1 MKQTSILITILS
13 FFLLTACVTK
23 QANEAVVTVT
33 IEPQRYFAEKIA
45 GDKFKINCVV
55 PAGQSPETYDPTP
68 QQMIQIGRSIAYL
81 RIGPIGFEQAWMDK
95 IRENNPKLQVFDTS
109 EGMNLLTDTEDDD
122 HAHEH
127 GTHDHDAHAGE
138 EAHHHHHGGV
148 DPHIWSSIAGAKAV
162 AWNTLNAFI
171 ELDPENTEYFWQNYN
186 KLVDEIDK
194 TNTEIKQLLDP
205 LTDRTFIIY
214 HPALTYFANE
224 FNLTQLCIEMD
235 GKEPSPAQLKR
246 LVETARANNARV
258 VFIQQEFDQKNAELI
273 AKETGCKLTVINPL
287 AYDWTKRND
296 SYSKKH
302 WLMDK
307 LIEIDKI
314 TAAYGNKTVLK
325 DVSLTVWKDD
335 FLGIIGPNGGG
346 KTTLLK
352 VILGLLQP
360 VSGAIR
366 FYQNGVEVSSLRIGY
381 LPQLNNIDRK
391 FPISV
396 WGSGRFGTGC

>member
-171 ELDPENTEYFWQNYN
+171 ALDPDNTEYFWQNYN

-287 AYDWTKRND
+287 AYDWTKEMIHIAKALAD
-296 SYSKKH
+296 GQTH
-302 WLMDK
+302 
-307 LIEIDKI
+307 
-314 TAAYGNKTVLK
+314 
-325 DVSLTVWKDD
+325 
-335 FLGIIGPNGGG
+335 
-346 KTTLLK
+346 
-352 VILGLLQP
+352 
-360 VSGAIR
+360 
-366 FYQNGVEVSSLRIGY
+366 
-381 LPQLNNIDRK
+381 
-391 FPISV
+391 
-396 WGSGRFGTGC
+396 

>member
-23 QANEAVVTVT
+23 QANETVVTVT

-122 HAHEH
+122 HTHEH

-138 EAHHHHHGGV
+138 EAYHHHHGGV
-148 DPHIWSSIAGAKAV
+148 DPHIWSSIAGAKTV

-171 ELDPENTEYFWQNYN
+171 ELDPDNTEYFWQNYN

-287 AYDWTKRND
+287 AYDWTKEMIHIAKALAD
-296 SYSKKH
+296 GQTH
-302 WLMDK
+302 
-307 LIEIDKI
+307 
-314 TAAYGNKTVLK
+314 
-325 DVSLTVWKDD
+325 
-335 FLGIIGPNGGG
+335 
-346 KTTLLK
+346 
-352 VILGLLQP
+352 
-360 VSGAIR
+360 
-366 FYQNGVEVSSLRIGY
+366 
-381 LPQLNNIDRK
+381 
-391 FPISV
+391 
-396 WGSGRFGTGC
+396 

>member
-23 QANEAVVTVT
+23 QANETVVTVT

-138 EAHHHHHGGV
+138 EVHHHHHGGV

-171 ELDPENTEYFWQNYN
+171 ELDPDNTEYFWQNYN

-235 GKEPSPAQLKR
+235 GKEPSPAQLNWLKQ
-246 LVETARANNARV
+246 RV
-258 VFIQQEFDQKNAELI
+258 PIMPV
-273 AKETGCKLTVINPL
+273 
-287 AYDWTKRND
+287 
-296 SYSKKH
+296 SYSFNRSSIRR
-302 WLMDK
+302 M
-307 LIEIDKI
+307 
-314 TAAYGNKTVLK
+314 
-325 DVSLTVWKDD
+325 
-335 FLGIIGPNGGG
+335 PN
-346 KTTLLK
+346 
-352 VILGLLQP
+352 
-360 VSGAIR
+360 
-366 FYQNGVEVSSLRIGY
+366 
-381 LPQLNNIDRK
+381 
-391 FPISV
+391 
-396 WGSGRFGTGC
+396 

>member
-1 MKQTSILITILS
+1 
-13 FFLLTACVTK
+13 
-23 QANEAVVTVT
+23 
-33 IEPQRYFAEKIA
+33 
-45 GDKFKINCVV
+45 
-55 PAGQSPETYDPTP
+55 
-68 QQMIQIGRSIAYL
+68 
-81 RIGPIGFEQAWMDK
+81 MDK

-127 GTHDHDAHAGE
+127 GTHDHDTHAGE

-171 ELDPENTEYFWQNYN
+171 ELDPDNTEYFWQNYN

-287 AYDWTKRND
+287 AYDWTKEMIHIAKALAD
-296 SYSKKH
+296 GQTH
-302 WLMDK
+302 
-307 LIEIDKI
+307 
-314 TAAYGNKTVLK
+314 
-325 DVSLTVWKDD
+325 
-335 FLGIIGPNGGG
+335 
-346 KTTLLK
+346 
-352 VILGLLQP
+352 
-360 VSGAIR
+360 
-366 FYQNGVEVSSLRIGY
+366 
-381 LPQLNNIDRK
+381 
-391 FPISV
+391 
-396 WGSGRFGTGC
+396 

>member
-23 QANEAVVTVT
+23 QANETVVTVT

-109 EGMNLLTDTEDDD
+109 EGMNPADRYGDDD

-171 ELDPENTEYFWQNYN
+171 ELDPDNTEYFWQNYN
-186 KLVDEIDK
+186 KLVDR
-194 TNTEIKQLLDP
+194 
-205 LTDRTFIIY
+205 DR
-214 HPALTYFANE
+214 
-224 FNLTQLCIEMD
+224 
-235 GKEPSPAQLKR
+235 
-246 LVETARANNARV
+246 
-258 VFIQQEFDQKNAELI
+258 
-273 AKETGCKLTVINPL
+273 
-287 AYDWTKRND
+287 
-296 SYSKKH
+296 
-302 WLMDK
+302 
-307 LIEIDKI
+307 
-314 TAAYGNKTVLK
+314 
-325 DVSLTVWKDD
+325 
-335 FLGIIGPNGGG
+335 
-346 KTTLLK
+346 
-352 VILGLLQP
+352 
-360 VSGAIR
+360 
-366 FYQNGVEVSSLRIGY
+366 
-381 LPQLNNIDRK
+381 
-391 FPISV
+391 
-396 WGSGRFGTGC
+396 